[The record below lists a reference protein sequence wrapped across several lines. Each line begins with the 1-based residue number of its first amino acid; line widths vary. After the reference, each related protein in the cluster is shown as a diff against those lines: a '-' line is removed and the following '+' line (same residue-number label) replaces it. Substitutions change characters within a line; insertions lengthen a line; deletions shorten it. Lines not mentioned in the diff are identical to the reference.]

1 MKAAYIHIPFCE
13 HICHYCDFN
22 KFFLKGQPVDEYVDL
37 LIKEMKIAVTKQPT
51 ANLETIFVGGGTP
64 TALNEQQLEK
74 LCEGIRRTLPYQQG
88 EFTFEANPGDLTV
101 EKMKILKE
109 YGVNRLSF
117 GVQAFQD
124 HLLEKIG
131 RSHRVKDVYTSIEHA
146 QMIGFENISV
156 DLIYALPTQTVE
168 DFKVTLEHAL
178 ALDLPHYSAYSLIVE
193 PKTVFYNL
201 MRKGKLRLP
210 GEDQEAEMYRVLKE
224 QMDKHG
230 KNHYEI
236 SNFANEGYESKH
248 NLVYWDN
255 DHYYGF
261 GAGAHGYIN
270 GERYSN
276 AGPLKKYMT
285 PLSEGNLPIF
295 EKHPVTQKEMME
307 EEMFLGLRKIAGVSI
322 ERFREKFANDP
333 LDVFDQSINEMVEKG
348 LLQVKNDKILLTDR
362 GHYLG
367 NEVFQAFLI

>member
-22 KFFLKGQPVDEYVDL
+22 KFFLKGQPVDEYVNL
-37 LIKEMKIAVTKQPT
+37 LIKEMQISLTKQPT
-51 ANLETIFVGGGTP
+51 TNVETIFVGGGTP

-74 LCEGIRRTLPYQQG
+74 LCEGIRRTLPFEQG
-88 EFTFEANPGDLTV
+88 EFTFEANPGDLTLD
-101 EKMKILKE
+101 KMKILKE

-146 QMIGFENISV
+146 KEIGFENISV

-201 MRKGKLRLP
+201 MRKGQLRLP
-210 GEDQEAEMYRVLKE
+210 GEDQEAEMYRLLKE
-224 QMDKHG
+224 EMYKHG

-248 NLVYWDN
+248 NLVYWEN
-255 DHYYGF
+255 NHYYGF
-261 GAGAHGYIN
+261 GAGAHGYID

-276 AGPLKKYMT
+276 AGPLKKYMS
-285 PLSEGNLPIF
+285 PLSEGKLPIY
-295 EKHPVTQKEMME
+295 EKHSVTKKEMME
-307 EEMFLGLRKIAGVSI
+307 EEMFLGLRKISGVSI
-322 ERFREKFANDP
+322 EHFQRKFSIQP
-333 LDVFDQSINEMVEKG
+333 LDVFKQSINEMVDKG

-367 NEVFQAFLI
+367 NEVFQAFLL

>member
-1 MKAAYIHIPFCE
+1 MKAAHIHIPFCE

-22 KFFLKGQPVDEYVDL
+22 KFFLKGQPVDEYVNL
-37 LIKEMKIAVTKQPT
+37 LIKEMQISLTKQPT
-51 ANLETIFVGGGTP
+51 KNVETIFVGGGTP

-74 LCEGIRRTLPYQQG
+74 LCEGIRRTLPFEQG
-88 EFTFEANPGDLTV
+88 EFTFEANPGDLTLD
-101 EKMKILKE
+101 KMKILKE

-146 QMIGFENISV
+146 KEIGFENISV

-201 MRKGKLRLP
+201 MRKGQLRLP

-224 QMDKHG
+224 EMYKHG

-248 NLVYWDN
+248 NLVYWEN
-255 DHYYGF
+255 NHYYGF
-261 GAGAHGYIN
+261 GAGAHGYID

-276 AGPLKKYMT
+276 AGPLKKYMS
-285 PLSEGNLPIF
+285 PLSEGKLPIF
-295 EKHPVTQKEMME
+295 EKHSVTKKEMME
-307 EEMFLGLRKIAGVSI
+307 EEMFLGLRKISGVSI
-322 ERFREKFANDP
+322 EHFQQKFSIHP
-333 LDVFDQSINEMVEKG
+333 LDVSKQSINEMAAKG
-348 LLQVKNDKILLTDR
+348 FLQVKNDKILLTDR

-367 NEVFQAFLI
+367 NEVFQAFLL